1 MEIYSLICKGEHYI
15 TKSRYT
21 SELWHAR
28 FLLVLIWRSW
38 LFLAHCRQASLTVRR
53 KIVNIFDKECYNHCL
68 KRVWFRGQ
76 YFMHTGRR
84 REGFQWVE
92 TPTTSVGEAEAGQ
105 PLRDLPATGEAGV
118 EVAAG
123 AATDPTL
130 YLAKSRHIGAI
141 KNLTG

>member
-1 MEIYSLICKGEHYI
+1 MIKNVII
-15 TKSRYT
+15 TVSREFDSGANISCT
-21 SELWHAR
+21 HA
-28 FLLVLIWRSW
+28 
-38 LFLAHCRQASLTVRR
+38 
-53 KIVNIFDKECYNHCL
+53 
-68 KRVWFRGQ
+68 
-76 YFMHTGRR
+76 GRR